1 MAARNVKNNNPHN
14 LRVSSVEQAKGF
26 GWPGVVGID
35 QNGFAIFDTAANGEL
50 AGDQQRRVNSK
61 QLNDQGNPFTIRD
74 SLTKHVRG
82 GGDDIPDNAVGF
94 FERAGIDPDS
104 TLANLDPNAYNQI
117 LAFSEGGAKDTF
129 FGGGG
134 RGAAGLNNS
143 ITATRPDEA
152 QFAAMGS
159 SRLDQLRAQRDL
171 TNAVGT
177 NPTLTANTRPDLK
190 KILLEGGSLES
201 LEDKPTLTATGIN
214 GNQVSGNPLI
224 SALGGNIVDPE
235 NFKQQWEPGKL
246 GGANQVDVRNASS
259 LPQQQGEPTLQFP
272 SEMTPQLG
280 PEAGLLPQGKPVD
293 ILTKAQMGG
302 EGGFDLSKLLGAL
315 GSNAGL
321 SALGIGAQGLGGILQ
336 GRAQNKA
343 NKAASKQQKVN
354 NAIAAFTGGNAA
366 QAPSERGSSTGGGL
380 LKALGQGLG
389 GFAQVRASE
398 DQAEAGL
405 QQDRDH
411 DKTLLE
417 IARIQ
422 QGGAGSKG
430 VDKLAAEQA
439 KAEASFGII
448 EETMDT
454 LLNVH
459 RAGGISTGGLA
470 INLPSWA
477 GGDIQT
483 FMESAGGMLLGKMN
497 DIYTLGRLSD
507 KDIQI
512 LRTSIPKWDE
522 GVADVEAKLA
532 SVRML
537 IAIRRKQYQ
546 SGTTNLNTADLE
558 TPPGIYESISG
569 VKGAGGGG
577 SLDNSSAEDFL

>member
-1 MAARNVKNNNPHN
+1 
-14 LRVSSVEQAKGF
+14 
-26 GWPGVVGID
+26 
-35 QNGFAIFDTAANGEL
+35 
-50 AGDQQRRVNSK
+50 
-61 QLNDQGNPFTIRD
+61 
-74 SLTKHVRG
+74 
-82 GGDDIPDNAVGF
+82 
-94 FERAGIDPDS
+94 
-104 TLANLDPNAYNQI
+104 
-117 LAFSEGGAKDTF
+117 
-129 FGGGG
+129 
-134 RGAAGLNNS
+134 
-143 ITATRPDEA
+143 
-152 QFAAMGS
+152 
-159 SRLDQLRAQRDL
+159 
-171 TNAVGT
+171 
-177 NPTLTANTRPDLK
+177 
-190 KILLEGGSLES
+190 
-201 LEDKPTLTATGIN
+201 
-214 GNQVSGNPLI
+214 
-224 SALGGNIVDPE
+224 
-235 NFKQQWEPGKL
+235 
-246 GGANQVDVRNASS
+246 
-259 LPQQQGEPTLQFP
+259 
-272 SEMTPQLG
+272 
-280 PEAGLLPQGKPVD
+280 
-293 ILTKAQMGG
+293 
-302 EGGFDLSKLLGAL
+302 
-315 GSNAGL
+315 
-321 SALGIGAQGLGGILQ
+321 
-336 GRAQNKA
+336 
-343 NKAASKQQKVN
+343 
-354 NAIAAFTGGNAA
+354 
-366 QAPSERGSSTGGGL
+366 
-380 LKALGQGLG
+380 
-389 GFAQVRASE
+389 VRASE
-398 DQAEAGL
+398 EQAEAGL

-411 DKTLLE
+411 DETLLE

-430 VDKLAAEQA
+430 ADKLAAEQA

-477 GGDIQT
+477 GGDVQT

>member
-1 MAARNVKNNNPHN
+1 M
-14 LRVSSVEQAKGF
+14 
-26 GWPGVVGID
+26 
-35 QNGFAIFDTAANGEL
+35 
-50 AGDQQRRVNSK
+50 
-61 QLNDQGNPFTIRD
+61 NDQGNPFTVRD

-82 GGDDIPDNAVGF
+82 GGDDTPDNAVGF

-104 TLANLDPNAYNQI
+104 TLADLDPNTYNQI

-134 RGAAGLNNS
+134 GRGATGLNNS

-152 QFAAMGS
+152 QFDPLS
-159 SRLDQLRAQRDL
+159 SGDLSTVQSNMETVDKIGVNPLITAQ
-171 TNAVGT
+171 TK
-177 NPTLTANTRPDLK
+177 PDLEDLLRQGTLGSG
-190 KILLEGGSLES
+190 KIRGMNDTPILSAQGIDGQEVSGDNLLSFLG
-201 LEDKPTLTATGIN
+201 
-214 GNQVSGNPLI
+214 GNPLNSNDTAAVSERAGQLNPDI
-224 SALGGNIVDPE
+224 QG
-235 NFKQQWEPGKL
+235 
-246 GGANQVDVRNASS
+246 DVRRNDRAQSGNFIADLKGNTGIPPS
-259 LPQQQGEPTLQFP
+259 NPTPQAPLQFP

-302 EGGFDLSKLLGAL
+302 GDGGFDLSKLLGAL

-321 SALGIGAQGLGGILQ
+321 SALGVGAQGLGGILQ

-366 QAPSERGSSTGGGL
+366 QAASERGSSTGGGL

-477 GGDIQT
+477 GGDVQT